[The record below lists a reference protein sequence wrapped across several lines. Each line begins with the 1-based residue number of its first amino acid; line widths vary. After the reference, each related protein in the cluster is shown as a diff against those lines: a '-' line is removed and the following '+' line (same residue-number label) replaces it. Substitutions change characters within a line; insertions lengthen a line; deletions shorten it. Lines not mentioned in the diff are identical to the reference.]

1 MALVPLKWV
10 AEVGITDNSGDIAPR
25 FYEAPDAAFAD
36 YAAFQLSFNTL
47 LTALNNMTAGVVA
60 SYRLT
65 QVFVEDALVLPASGV
80 ENENQA
86 FFSGKIVGD
95 PTDSATQSIPAA
107 DPAIFVN
114 TVGPGANV
122 VDMAD
127 GAVTTW
133 VGLFDQA
140 GPGPWTIS
148 DGEYWESVTVKGKRR
163 HVKRSGG

>member
-1 MALVPLKWV
+1 MALTALKWV
-10 AEVGITDNSGDIAPR
+10 AEVGIADNSGDITPR

-36 YAAFQLSFNTL
+36 YAAFQLSFATL
-47 LTALNNMTAGVVA
+47 LTALNNMTDGVVA

-65 QVFVEDALVLPASGV
+65 QVFIEDALVLPLSGV

-86 FFSGKIVGD
+86 FFTGKIVGD

-107 DPAIFVN
+107 TPGIF
-114 TVGPGANV
+114 TATSGPGANV
-122 VDMAD
+122 VDMSD

-133 VGLFDQA
+133 IGLFDA
-140 GPGPWTIS
+140 TGPWTVS
-148 DGEYWESVTVKGKRR
+148 DGESFDAPTVKGKRR

>member
-1 MALVPLKWV
+1 MALTQLKWFL
-10 AEVGITDNSGDIAPR
+10 EVGIADNSGDISPR
-25 FYEAPDAAFAD
+25 FYEMPEASAADFDAFTTASNALI
-36 YAAFQLSFNTL
+36 A
-47 LTALNNMTAGVVA
+47 ALNNMTSGVVA
-60 SYRLT
+60 NYRIGA
-65 QVFVEDALVLPASGV
+65 VYVEDALSLPASGV

-107 DPAIFVN
+107 DPAIFVA
-114 TVGPGANV
+114 TSGPGANV
-122 VDMAD
+122 VDMND

-133 VGLFDQA
+133 IGFFDQA

-148 DGEYWESVTVKGKRR
+148 DGEYWTSATVKGKRR